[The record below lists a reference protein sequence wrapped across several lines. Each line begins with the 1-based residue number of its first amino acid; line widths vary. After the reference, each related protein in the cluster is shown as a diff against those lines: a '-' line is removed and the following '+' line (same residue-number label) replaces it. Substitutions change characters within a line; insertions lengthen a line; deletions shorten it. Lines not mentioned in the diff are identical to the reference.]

1 MRGLISAHH
10 LDGDVQRTAR
20 KNVLRGSRIFLVF
33 LFCCRRLLS
42 FLLCMFSFFS
52 CFSNWRSA
60 FESARVRFRVWYR
73 MHSARQNRTRR
84 RQKKKKESSLVDSVR
99 RRDRQAQRGNPR
111 WISSSADRERC
122 SAVSFPVERP
132 CAEKL
137 ARTDRCHNR
146 PRILQAGLY
155 IQQFAGRPS
164 VLKAHEFRNSLER
177 LESAR
182 KTRPFLHAKRQA
194 TFNHSTRSL
203 ERTSGGKG
211 EQHAARESATQE

>member
-1 MRGLISAHH
+1 MP
-10 LDGDVQRTAR
+10 
-20 KNVLRGSRIFLVF
+20 GSDFGCGTV
-33 LFCCRRLLS
+33 CTVPGKTV
-42 FLLCMFSFFS
+42 
-52 CFSNWRSA
+52 
-60 FESARVRFRVWYR
+60 RVED
-73 MHSARQNRTRR
+73 
-84 RQKKKKESSLVDSVR
+84 KKKKESSLVDSVR

-137 ARTDRCHNR
+137 ARTDRRHNR

-177 LESAR
+177 LKSAR